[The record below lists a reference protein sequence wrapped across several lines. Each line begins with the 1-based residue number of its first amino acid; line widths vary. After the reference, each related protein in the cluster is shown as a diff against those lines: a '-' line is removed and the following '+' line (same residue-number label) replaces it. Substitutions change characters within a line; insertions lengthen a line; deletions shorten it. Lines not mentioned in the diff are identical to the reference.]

1 LNKVLTNYSI
11 YPFEADKN
19 DVPAASLHKGQ
30 TSRDLVSSEEEDAYF
45 FRKIEDAGIHLNE
58 AQIEAVR
65 HGAGPCLTLA
75 GAGTGKTTVLV
86 CRAGYLMTVKNVSPQ
101 NILLVTFTK
110 KAADEMKQR
119 ITALPGADGGHNVH
133 ASTFHALFL
142 YLLRSRHYT
151 QEILGNER
159 YKQIVLKQIQREMNI
174 YDPYDSETLL
184 AKLSHYKLNKIDVKD
199 MPGSSKSEKEIRD
212 ILLRFEEWKR
222 KNHKMDFDDILTES
236 YELLQNNPNLL
247 KGLQHRFQYVM
258 VDEFQDTNL
267 IQYELIKMIAAHGN
281 LFVVGDDDQTIY
293 TFNGARNE
301 FILEFD
307 KEFQDARVVT
317 LKENYRSDAYI
328 IGLGNEVI
336 SRNKHRREKRLIAT
350 KEESMKPLYSTPA
363 TADEEAV
370 WITKE
375 IERLIEEGYS
385 YRDITILHRTMS
397 SGRAVF
403 EQLLMKEIPFHPYNQ
418 KDSLFYENWTVK
430 PVVDYLRL
438 CIVPRNF
445 EAIESI
451 LPTMFIRRDQ
461 GMAHI
466 LQEDAQVRKK
476 YPLIHLTTMNG
487 LKAFQLKNIKTRMKF
502 IKELQEETPETAIKK
517 IRKEFYHQYIDAQ
530 ESHVVTEQKE
540 LIKEMLNE
548 LEGSAKRFETISSFI
563 TFIDEMKAK
572 YEDVYRNRDNKHQ
585 SDSVSLMTIHRSKGL
600 EFPVVFLIGAIE
612 GNLPHS
618 SALNANKLEDKVS
631 KDDSMKKEQ
640 SALEEE
646 RRLCYVAITRAKE
659 KLFISSPAYYQGEAR
674 KCSRFIGDIFSKQTH
689 QDTKKSGG
697 SREKRSGKLNRIKAW
712 MCTSMNCIAWQRRE
726 AGETDS
732 DEKKCPMCSSL
743 MQLGEK
749 EIYE

>member
-1 LNKVLTNYSI
+1 MNKALTNYSI
-11 YPFEADKN
+11 YPFEAEKTAI
-19 DVPAASLHKGQ
+19 PTASLHKGQ
-30 TSRDLVSSEEEDAYF
+30 TSVDLVASEEEDAFF
-45 FRKIEDAGIHLNE
+45 FRKIEEAGIHLNE
-58 AQIEAVR
+58 AQISAVR
-65 HGAGPCLTLA
+65 HGSGPCLTLA

-86 CRAGYLMTVKNVSPQ
+86 CRAGYLMKVKNILPQ

-110 KAADEMKQR
+110 KAAEEMKQR
-119 ITALPGADGGHNVH
+119 INSLPGTEGRGQGVQ

-151 QEILGNER
+151 QEIIGNER
-159 YKQIVLKQIQREMNI
+159 YKQIILKQLQREMNI
-174 YDPYDSETLL
+174 YDPYDAETLL
-184 AKLSHYKLNKIDVKD
+184 AKLSHYKLNKMNIKE
-199 MPGSSKSEKEIRD
+199 MPYSSKSDKEIRD
-212 ILLRFEEWKR
+212 ILIRYEEWKR
-222 KNHKMDFDDILTES
+222 KNHKMDFDDILTEA
-236 YELLQNNPNLL
+236 YDLLGMNPNLL
-247 KGLQHRFQYVM
+247 KSLQHRFQYVM

-293 TFNGARNE
+293 SFNGARNE
-301 FILEFD
+301 FILDFDQEFP
-307 KEFQDARVVT
+307 EAEIVT

-336 SRNKHRREKRLIAT
+336 DRNVHRRKKKLIAT
-350 KEESMKPLYSTPA
+350 KKEEKKPLYSRPA

-370 WITKE
+370 WITEE
-375 IERLIEEGYS
+375 IERLIEGGYS

-445 EAIESI
+445 DAIGNI
-451 LPTMFIRRDQ
+451 LPTMFIRREQ

-466 LQEDAQVRKK
+466 LQEDGRVRKK

-487 LKAFQLKNIKTRMKF
+487 LKPFQVKNIKTRMKF
-502 IKELQEETPETAIKK
+502 IKSLQEESPETAIKK

-540 LIKEMLNE
+540 LIKEMLTE

-563 TFIDEMKAK
+563 SFIDEMKAK
-572 YEDVYRNRDNKHQ
+572 YEEVYQDKSGE

-618 SALNANKLEDKVS
+618 SALNAGKLEDKIY
-631 KDDSMKKEQ
+631 KE
-640 SALEEE
+640 SAHKESGALEEE
-646 RRLCYVAITRAKE
+646 RRLVYVAITRAKE
-659 KLFISSPAYYQGEAR
+659 KLYISSPAYYQGETR
-674 KCSRFIGDIFSKQTH
+674 KCSRFINDIFSNEPH
-689 QDTKKSGG
+689 QEEVKSGG
-697 SREKRSGKLNRIKAW
+697 SREKRTGRLNVVKAW
-712 MCTSMNCIAWQRRE
+712 LCTNKHCITWQRRE
-726 AGETDS
+726 AGESAS
-732 DEKKCPMCSSL
+732 DKKKCPMCSSV
-743 MQLGEK
+743 MELGEK
-749 EIYE
+749 EVYG